1 MWMAVR
7 AADNL
12 GTSVSPRSSG
22 DRAVASEA
30 MRAGSNLA
38 GGTNV
43 TDLTHGR
50 LNLSTPRVI
59 T

>member
-1 MWMAVR
+1 MLVR

-38 GGTNV
+38 GGTV
-43 TDLTHGR
+43 
-50 LNLSTPRVI
+50 VI
-59 T
+59 AMALRQWHSVSGT